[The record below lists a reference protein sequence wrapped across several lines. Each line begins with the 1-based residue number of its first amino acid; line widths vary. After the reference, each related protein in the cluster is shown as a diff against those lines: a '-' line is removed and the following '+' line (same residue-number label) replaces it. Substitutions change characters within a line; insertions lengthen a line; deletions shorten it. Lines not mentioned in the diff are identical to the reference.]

1 MVRATAITCTAG
13 HEIVEAWVPVGS
25 AEAAVAR
32 DDLPAV
38 IVSSAVVCSEDLV
51 ADRADHA

>member
-1 MVRATAITCTAG
+1 MAITRRAG
-13 HEIVEAWVPVGS
+13 NEVVETRVPVAS

-38 IVSSAVVCSEDLV
+38 IVSPAVVCSEDLA
-51 ADRADHA
+51 ADCAKPA